1 MLNILKGH
9 INELFNYEQDLYEKR
24 MNICNECPLM
34 SKTKIGRIC
43 DRNKCMSNG
52 KLIDRKKKDVNSICG
67 CNCRLD
73 SKLRLPDEEC
83 ILNKW

>member
-1 MLNILKGH
+1 
-9 INELFNYEQDLYEKR
+9 
-24 MNICNECPLM
+24 M

-52 KLIDRKKKDVNSICG
+52 KLIDRKKKDINSICG